1 MKETAMQWLEHK
13 LHSMIELKKGP
24 DGMVICEINFETLE
38 LLFKTGKSIE
48 KREHTEI
55 FYNGFEMANKKIA

>member
-13 LHSMIELKKGP
+13 LHSMCELKKGP

-38 LLFKTGKSIE
+38 LLFNTGKSIE